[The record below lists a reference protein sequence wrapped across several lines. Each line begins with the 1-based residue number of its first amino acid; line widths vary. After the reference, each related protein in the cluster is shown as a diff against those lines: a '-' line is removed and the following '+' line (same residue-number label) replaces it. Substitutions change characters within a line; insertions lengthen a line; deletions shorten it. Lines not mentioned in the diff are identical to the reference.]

1 MRPEV
6 SRATL
11 DDMTDT
17 TTNHKKIAVI
27 TGGSSGIGAATADA
41 LAGEGF
47 HVVVAA
53 RRLDRVEEVARRN
66 NGTAIQLDVTDDGS
80 VAAFA
85 EEVAKLGRVD
95 VLVNNAGG
103 AHGLDT
109 LREADLE
116 DWQTMYDVNVLGVVR
131 VTRALLPLV
140 DAAEG
145 LIINIGSM
153 ASFTAYP
160 KGAGYNAAKFGLR
173 ALTRAFRLEEV
184 GNPIRITQ
192 IDPGRA
198 ETEFSL
204 VRFKGD
210 ADEAGKV
217 YADKLN
223 LSAEDVAEAIRW
235 VASLPAHV
243 NIDTLNIMPRD
254 QA

>member
-1 MRPEV
+1 
-6 SRATL
+6 
-11 DDMTDT
+11 MTDT
-17 TTNHKKIAVI
+17 TTNNKKIAVI
-27 TGGSSGIGAATADA
+27 TGGSSGIGAAAADA
-41 LAGEGF
+41 LAGDGF

-66 NGTAIQLDVTDDGS
+66 NGTAVQLDVTDDES

-85 EEVAKLGRVD
+85 EIVGKLGRVD

>member
-1 MRPEV
+1 
-6 SRATL
+6 
-11 DDMTDT
+11 MTDT
-17 TTNHKKIAVI
+17 TTNNKKIAVV
-27 TGGSSGIGAATADA
+27 TGGSSGIGAAAADA
-41 LAGEGF
+41 LAGDGF

-66 NGTAIQLDVTDDGS
+66 NGTAIQLDVTDDES

-85 EEVAKLGRVD
+85 EEVGKLGRVD

-103 AHGLDT
+103 AHGMDT
-109 LREADLE
+109 LREADLD

-131 VTRALLPLV
+131 VTRALLPLI
-140 DAAEG
+140 DTAEG

-223 LSAEDVAEAIRW
+223 LTAEDVAEAIRW